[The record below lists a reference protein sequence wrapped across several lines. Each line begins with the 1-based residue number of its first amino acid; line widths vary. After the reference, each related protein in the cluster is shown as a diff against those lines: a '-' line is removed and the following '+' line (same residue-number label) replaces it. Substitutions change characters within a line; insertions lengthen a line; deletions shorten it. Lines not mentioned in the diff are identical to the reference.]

1 MMEYALL
8 ALPVGSYIVYLYFS
22 SYNANKLPN
31 YWSIPIYVSM
41 GISFLNLILPMD
53 TLNKKL
59 FKLQKDSEVSPS
71 YTEVE
76 GKFDVTY
83 EMTNPGYTCKRKRKR
98 DINSINAGHQSIPLA
113 DMGHYESTKMNN
125 SQLNSTGD
133 STCR

>member
-59 FKLQKDSEVSPS
+59 FKLQKDSEVSPN
-71 YTEVE
+71 YTEVK

-83 EMTNPGYTCKRKRKR
+83 
-98 DINSINAGHQSIPLA
+98 
-113 DMGHYESTKMNN
+113 
-125 SQLNSTGD
+125 
-133 STCR
+133 